1 MRNIIS
7 KDKYIYIMFQNIIL
21 IILLILLFF
30 FISNEKKINEIT
42 NKDSIKYLFLL
53 VIVYFIYQNYNL
65 VLLITAILILIFFNM
80 DFKEK
85 FLNNK
90 YLSFIKEN
98 FIEYD
103 SKKNTNLS
111 FFKQLFGK
119 ENNKELFSGEN
130 VDDNEKSN
138 KIEPFKDNV
147 QNIKDLFD
155 NIKMEIKKLM

>member
-1 MRNIIS
+1 
-7 KDKYIYIMFQNIIL
+7 MFQNIIL
-21 IILLILLFF
+21 IVLLIILFF

-53 VIVYFIYQNYNL
+53 VIIYFIYQNYNL
-65 VLLITAILILIFFNM
+65 VLLIAAILILIFFNM

-103 SKKNTNLS
+103 LKKNKSSSLFNK
-111 FFKQLFGK
+111 FFGK

-130 VDDNEKSN
+130 NNDNEKSN

-147 QNIKDLFD
+147 ANIKDLFE
-155 NIKMEIKKLM
+155 NIKMEIKKLI

>member
-1 MRNIIS
+1 
-7 KDKYIYIMFQNIIL
+7 MFQNIIL

-42 NKDSIKYLFLL
+42 NKNSIKYLFLL
-53 VIVYFIYQNYNL
+53 VIIYFIYQNYNL
-65 VLLITAILILIFFNM
+65 VLLIAAILIVIFFNM

-103 SKKNTNLS
+103 LKKNKNSSL
-111 FFKQLFGK
+111 FNQLFSTEK
-119 ENNKELFSGEN
+119 NKELFSGEN
-130 VDDNEKSN
+130 LDDNESEKKTN
-138 KIEPFKDNV
+138 KIEPFKDNIA
-147 QNIKDLFD
+147 NIKDLFD

>member
-1 MRNIIS
+1 
-7 KDKYIYIMFQNIIL
+7 
-21 IILLILLFF
+21 
-30 FISNEKKINEIT
+30 
-42 NKDSIKYLFLL
+42 
-53 VIVYFIYQNYNL
+53 
-65 VLLITAILILIFFNM
+65 M

-103 SKKNTNLS
+103 LKKNKSSSLFN
-111 FFKQLFGK
+111 QVFGK

-130 VDDNEKSN
+130 VADNDNEKKSN

-147 QNIKDLFD
+147 ANIKDLFE
-155 NIKMEIKKLM
+155 NIKMEIKKVI

>member
-1 MRNIIS
+1 
-7 KDKYIYIMFQNIIL
+7 MFQNIIL
-21 IILLILLFF
+21 IVLLIILFF

-53 VIVYFIYQNYNL
+53 VIIYFIYQNYNL
-65 VLLITAILILIFFNM
+65 VLLIAAILILIFFNM

-103 SKKNTNLS
+103 LKKNKGSSLFS
-111 FFKQLFGK
+111 QVFGK

-130 VDDNEKSN
+130 VDDNESGKKSN

-147 QNIKDLFD
+147 ANIKDLFD
-155 NIKMEIKKLM
+155 NIKMEIKKLI

>member
-1 MRNIIS
+1 
-7 KDKYIYIMFQNIIL
+7 
-21 IILLILLFF
+21 
-30 FISNEKKINEIT
+30 
-42 NKDSIKYLFLL
+42 
-53 VIVYFIYQNYNL
+53 
-65 VLLITAILILIFFNM
+65 M

>member
-1 MRNIIS
+1 
-7 KDKYIYIMFQNIIL
+7 MFQNIIL
-21 IILLILLFF
+21 IVLLILLFF

-53 VIVYFIYQNYNL
+53 VIIYFIYQNYNL
-65 VLLITAILILIFFNM
+65 VLLIAAILILIFFNM

-98 FIEYD
+98 FTNNID
-103 SKKNTNLS
+103 SSNTNNENTLP
-111 FFKQLFGK
+111 LF
-119 ENNKELFSGEN
+119 NKLFSDEN
-130 VDDNEKSN
+130 LNNNEKKIN

-147 QNIKDLFD
+147 TNIKDLFD
-155 NIKMEIKKLM
+155 NIKMEIKKLI

>member
-1 MRNIIS
+1 
-7 KDKYIYIMFQNIIL
+7 MFQNIIL